1 MTTKKELMTTLGVSR
16 TINTGNYSS
25 VHFSVQKEYAGKL
38 NLETEYRNLYTVI
51 DSEIGKRFAEPP
63 VNISEKNMGKN
74 EAKTY
79 DTIASQGVT
88 PGKKP
93 CNKCGGQI
101 GWIGS
106 KELGW
111 KPVNLNGSKHIC
123 N

>member
-16 TINTGNYSS
+16 TINTGHYSS
-25 VHFSVQKEYAGKL
+25 AHFSIQKEYAGKL
-38 NLETEYRNLYTVI
+38 NLETEYRNLYAVI
-51 DSEIGKRFAEPP
+51 DSEIGKRFTEPP
-63 VNISEKNMGKN
+63 VNISEKNTGESGMN
-74 EAKTY
+74 V
-79 DTIASQGVT
+79 SLGVT